1 MRRETTFLRAVVIAI
16 GLAVLALI
24 AYPLPYIAVKASEHF
39 PAYMLY
45 PVLACIYASAIPFF
59 IALFQA
65 LKLLGLIDA
74 DNAFSESSVGA
85 LGKIK
90 WCAAAV
96 SAIYAIC
103 SPFLYLV
110 AEMDDAPGFVAGGLI
125 LAAAAFVIAV
135 FAAILEKLLRRAID
149 IKAENDLTV

>member
-1 MRRETTFLRAVVIAI
+1 MRRETIFLKAVVIAI

-24 AYPLPYIAVKASEHF
+24 SYPVPYIAVKASGYF

-45 PVLACIYASAIPFF
+45 PVVTCIYASAIPFF

-65 LKLLGLIDA
+65 LRLLGFIDA
-74 DNAFSESSVGA
+74 DKAFSEASVGA
-85 LGKIK
+85 LGRIK
-90 WCAAAV
+90 WCAAAMT
-96 SAIYAIC
+96 AIYAIC
-103 SPFLYLV
+103 SPFLYMA
-110 AEMDDAPGFVAGGLI
+110 AEMDDAPGLVAGGLI
-125 LAAAAFVIAV
+125 LASAAFVIAV

>member
-1 MRRETTFLRAVVIAI
+1 MRRETVFLKAVVIAI

-24 AYPLPYIAVKASEHF
+24 SYPVPYIAVKASGYF

-45 PVLACIYASAIPFF
+45 PVVTCIYASAIPFF

-65 LKLLGLIDA
+65 LRLLGFIDA
-74 DNAFSESSVGA
+74 DKAFSEASVGA
-85 LGKIK
+85 LGRIK
-90 WCAAAV
+90 WCAAAMT
-96 SAIYAIC
+96 AIYAIC
-103 SPFLYLV
+103 SPFLYMA
-110 AEMDDAPGFVAGGLI
+110 AEMDDAPGLVAGGLI
-125 LAAAAFVIAV
+125 LASAAFVIAV

>member
-1 MRRETTFLRAVVIAI
+1 MRRETIFLKAVVVAI
-16 GLAVLALI
+16 GLAVLAI
-24 AYPLPYIAVKASEHF
+24 FSYPLPSIAIRASGYF
-39 PAYMLY
+39 PAYILY
-45 PVLACIYASAIPFF
+45 PIVVCICFSAVPFF
-59 IALFQA
+59 IALLQA

-74 DNAFSESSVGA
+74 DNAFSEASVFA
-85 LGKIK
+85 LRKIK

-96 SAIYAIC
+96 TATYAIC
-103 SPFLYLV
+103 SPFLYMA

-125 LAAAAFVIAV
+125 LASAALIIAV

>member
-1 MRRETTFLRAVVIAI
+1 MRSETIFLKSVVIAI

-24 AYPLPYIAVKASEHF
+24 SYPIPYIAVKAYGYF
-39 PAYMLY
+39 PPHILY
-45 PVLACIYASAIPFF
+45 PVVASIYASAVPFF
-59 IALFQA
+59 MALLQA

-74 DNAFSESSVGA
+74 GKAFSDTSVGA
-85 LGKIK
+85 LRKIK
-90 WCAAAV
+90 WCAAAMT
-96 SAIYAIC
+96 AIYSIC
-103 SPFLYLV
+103 SPFLYMA

-125 LAAAAFVIAV
+125 LASAALVIAV

>member
-1 MRRETTFLRAVVIAI
+1 MRRETIFLRAVVIAI

-24 AYPLPYIAVKASEHF
+24 SYPIPYITVKASGYF
-39 PAYMLY
+39 PSHILY
-45 PVLACIYASAIPFF
+45 PIVAFIYASAVPFF

-65 LKLLGLIDA
+65 LNLLGLIDK
-74 DNAFSESSVGA
+74 DKAFSEASVGA

-90 WCAAAV
+90 WCAASV
-96 SAIYAIC
+96 TGIYAMC
-103 SPFLYLV
+103 SPFLYLA

-125 LAAAAFVIAV
+125 LTSAALVIAV

>member
-1 MRRETTFLRAVVIAI
+1 MRRETTFLKAVVIAI
-16 GLAVLALI
+16 GLAALALVS
-24 AYPLPYIAVKASEHF
+24 YPLPYIAVKASGYF

-45 PVLACIYASAIPFF
+45 PVVACIYASAVPFF
-59 IALFQA
+59 LALLQA

-74 DNAFSESSVGA
+74 DKAFSEASVGA

-96 SAIYAIC
+96 SVIYAIS
-103 SPFLYLV
+103 SPFLYMA
-110 AEMDDAPGFVAGGLI
+110 AEMDDAPGLLAGGLI
-125 LAAAAFVIAV
+125 LASAAFVIAV

>member
-1 MRRETTFLRAVVIAI
+1 MRRETTFLKAVVIAI
-16 GLAVLALI
+16 GLAALALVS
-24 AYPLPYIAVKASEHF
+24 YPLPYIAVKASGYF
-39 PAYMLY
+39 PEYMLY
-45 PVLACIYASAIPFF
+45 PVVACIYASAVPFF
-59 IALFQA
+59 LALLQA

-74 DNAFSESSVGA
+74 DKAFSEASVGA

-96 SAIYAIC
+96 SVIYAIS
-103 SPFLYLV
+103 SPFLYMA
-110 AEMDDAPGFVAGGLI
+110 AEMDDAPGLLAGGLI
-125 LAAAAFVIAV
+125 LASAAFVIAV